1 MGNIMPSKS
10 IYTPEHLAVQL
21 QTIGQQIKNTRKSLK
36 LSAALVAE
44 SAGMSRTTLH
54 RIEKGE
60 TSITMGSYLVAMDV
74 VGLQLAVKDKSAAAE
89 PNTAETVLPV
99 TIKLVDY
106 PGFRQLAWQ
115 LSADAQIT
123 PKELAALYERN
134 HRHLDSQLLS
144 KQELD
149 LLQRVVGVIDA
160 V

>member
-1 MGNIMPSKS
+1 MPSKS
-10 IYTPEHLAVQL
+10 IYTPEHLLVQL
-21 QTIGQQIKNTRKSLK
+21 QMMGQQIKDTRKSLK

-60 TSITMGSYLVAMDV
+60 TSITMGSYLAAMDV
-74 VGLQLAVKDKSAAAE
+74 VGLQLTINEKSKTAE
-89 PNTAETVLPV
+89 PNTAETVLPA
-99 TIKLVDY
+99 IINLVDY

-123 PKELAALYERN
+123 PQDLAALYERN
-134 HRHLDSQLLS
+134 HRHLDIQLLS
-144 KQELD
+144 MQELD
-149 LLQRVVGVIDA
+149 MLQKVVGGINA